1 MSSFALPT
9 RRQIKGQARTI
20 GIASAIWAGSI
31 FLSRIMGLVR
41 EQIIG
46 RTLGAGRQA
55 DIYFASFTLPDFL
68 NYLLAAGALSIV
80 FIPMLLEHLERGDHK
95 RGWEAFSVIA
105 NFTVLAGGVGIA
117 LLMVF
122 ARPLASVVA
131 PGFTG
136 PGEIDALTHLI
147 RIILPAQLFH
157 VVGGLLSA
165 ALQAQNMHVLPAMAP
180 IVYSLGIIAGGLVG
194 AHHPGFEAEGFA
206 WGVLAGSIVG
216 PFALP
221 LYGCLKTRLRWYPL
235 ISIKH
240 PDVRHYLLVSFPIMI
255 GFSIVVVD
263 EWIIKN
269 QASYLPEGALSY
281 LQYARTLMK
290 VPIGVFGMAVGVASY
305 PTLSRMVAAS
315 RVAEAYGV
323 LTRAVRLM
331 LLATF
336 AAQVCM
342 TLAGFEAAYL
352 IWGVFSSRF
361 GIADAQAT
369 ATVLAVLCFGLC
381 GWAAQTVIGRGFYAL
396 GSTWL
401 PTLVGT
407 AVALA
412 VLPLY
417 ILMRQHWGSIGL
429 AVASA
434 VAILVYVL
442 LLGGL
447 QRRRF
452 EREAAARGTALDP
465 APGMLDASIRLAFAA
480 AIAIGAGLGFRM
492 VLISIWPGTDLAI
505 ILMRATMLCAFGVA
519 AYLAAARVFGVR
531 ELSEIEGH
539 LLRRIRSRSR
549 A

>member
-1 MSSFALPT
+1 
-9 RRQIKGQARTI
+9 
-20 GIASAIWAGSI
+20 
-31 FLSRIMGLVR
+31 MGC
-41 EQIIG
+41 
-46 RTLGAGRQA
+46 
-55 DIYFASFTLPDFL
+55 S
-68 NYLLAAGALSIV
+68 
-80 FIPMLLEHLERGDHK
+80 
-95 RGWEAFSVIA
+95 GW
-105 NFTVLAGGVGIA
+105 L
-117 LLMVF
+117 
-122 ARPLASVVA
+122 
-131 PGFTG
+131 
-136 PGEIDALTHLI
+136 HC
-147 RIILPAQLFH
+147 
-157 VVGGLLSA
+157 
-165 ALQAQNMHVLPAMAP
+165 
-180 IVYSLGIIAGGLVG
+180 
-194 AHHPGFEAEGFA
+194 
-206 WGVLAGSIVG
+206 G

-240 PDVRHYLLVSFPIMI
+240 PDVRHYLLLSFPIMI

-407 AVALA
+407 AVAFA

-417 ILMRQHWGSIGL
+417 IVLRQHWGSIGL

-492 VLISIWPGTDLAI
+492 VLISFWPGPIWP
-505 ILMRATMLCAFGVA
+505 
-519 AYLAAARVFGVR
+519 
-531 ELSEIEGH
+531 
-539 LLRRIRSRSR
+539 
-549 A
+549 